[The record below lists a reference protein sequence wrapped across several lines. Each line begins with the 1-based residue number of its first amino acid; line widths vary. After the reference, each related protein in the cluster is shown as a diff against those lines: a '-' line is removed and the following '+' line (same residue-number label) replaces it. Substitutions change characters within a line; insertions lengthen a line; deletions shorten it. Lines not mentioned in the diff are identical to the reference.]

1 MHCYTPFRYKVSLLM
16 CAWETVL
23 RMEPVK
29 RRVAQLIRK
38 KKAKWADEPGSVVDD
53 HLSTGAVTDAL

>member
-1 MHCYTPFRYKVSLLM
+1 M

-53 HLSTGAVTDAL
+53 HLSTNAVTDAL